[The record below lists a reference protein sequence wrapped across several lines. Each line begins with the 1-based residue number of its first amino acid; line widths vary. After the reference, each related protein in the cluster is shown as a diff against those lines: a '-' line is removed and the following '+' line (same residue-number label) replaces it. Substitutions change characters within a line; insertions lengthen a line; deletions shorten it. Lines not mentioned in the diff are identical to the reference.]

1 MPPEDI
7 TFELL
12 SFFKALADS
21 NRLKIIGLLSQHSHT
36 VEQLSTAL
44 GLGMSTTSHHLARLS
59 KAGLVKAEPDGHH
72 HYYSLC
78 TDTLQEMSQRLL
90 HQDTLP
96 GLAAELDS
104 EVHDRKVLQTFT
116 DTEGHITAF
125 PSQLKKYQVLLRY
138 VVRAFKPGTRYSEKQ
153 VNEILSRYHEDTADL
168 RRGLVEFK
176 LMEREGGGGAYWRID
191 EVKQ

>member
-104 EVHDRKVLQTFT
+104 EVYDRKVLQTFT

>member
-1 MPPEDI
+1 MSQEE
-7 TFELL
+7 TNFELIT
-12 SFFKALADS
+12 FFKALADS
-21 NRLKIIGLLSQHSHT
+21 SRLKIIGLLSQQPRT

-44 GLGMSTTSHHLARLS
+44 GVGMSTTSHHLARLA
-59 KAGLVKAEPDGHH
+59 KARLVKAETDGHH

-78 TDTLQEMSQRLL
+78 TDTLKQMSQRLL

-104 EVHDRKVLQTFT
+104 EVYDRKVLQTFT
-116 DTEGHITAF
+116 DEEGHITAF
-125 PSQLKKYQVLLRY
+125 PSQLKKYKVLLRY
-138 VVRAFKPGTRYSEKQ
+138 VLKAFEPGTRYPEKQ
-153 VNEILSRYHEDTADL
+153 VNEILSRFHEDTADL

-191 EVKQ
+191 EVNQ